1 VTSDATHVD
10 ESGPDRRS
18 AADRTYDSTP
28 DSVEAPATE
37 TVLIFGFGHREDPR
51 VRSLISV
58 ASLGLALMG
67 SAPLLV
73 DVAAAAPPPPP
84 GPAQVMQIEVRGAAA
99 LVTVTRTLP
108 GSATA
113 GATREDVVDL
123 ALPPEARLVD
133 VAVDTGGG
141 RFEAP
146 SSAPPTR
153 ARDGYL
159 EAARAMGVTARAL
172 PYDDDTTT
180 RIRVTSKQQKP
191 NRPTTIRYRFSTL
204 LHIAGRRAELTF
216 PASPESSPV
225 PARVTVR
232 ADAGQDVADITI
244 AGAPHPIGRGSA
256 VTATEAKVSTA
267 HRWLVSL
274 GLGREPSG
282 GEAAGGMTTPAS
294 GATSTAERG
303 PSATPRVTALAARG
317 PIAPAGTGTRIACA
331 VGLTPAPPQPLPE
344 RVLFLI
350 DRSRSVG
357 PGGLELEREV
367 ARRILMALPP
377 STEFNALFFDR
388 SQTRLFPLARGATR
402 QALAALEDEM
412 VPARLANG
420 TDLRGALRAAGEVLR
435 REAAAFA
442 PRALVVIL
450 TDGAVGRVAQAPG
463 RGAEA
468 ADPLGPHPGVELM
481 LAALS
486 VRPNDDRAVSP
497 DERRALRQIA
507 AGARLGA
514 VERELRA
521 SGVDDDVP
529 AVLDALRTG
538 GDVFSVRLGTRDAGK
553 TVAGAIGPGD
563 GAAAV
568 VSLDGKPT
576 QLVSASMTVLSGA
589 EMRGVPVR
597 MVTVEPRWLPSARAE
612 PAGSETRVLIGPA
625 VAVLVEPVTHPD
637 AAADDAPGP
646 SGYLERSVV
655 RDALS
660 LAFTPRARACYLTR
674 TGSTP
679 ADHKLAGR
687 VRLALD
693 LVRGEV
699 GAARVESSTLGHPV
713 IETCLR
719 EAAFAL
725 EVPRA
730 YRNDEPVTAV
740 LNLVFRPHTPDR
752 PSAPQDPG
760 VSREIDLLVEGALK
774 MDAEATAAPPPRDAG
789 TD

>member
-1 VTSDATHVD
+1 
-10 ESGPDRRS
+10 
-18 AADRTYDSTP
+18 
-28 DSVEAPATE
+28 
-37 TVLIFGFGHREDPR
+37 
-51 VRSLISV
+51 
-58 ASLGLALMG
+58 MG
-67 SAPLLV
+67 SAPPLV
-73 DVAAAAPPPPP
+73 AAAGPAAAPPR
-84 GPAQVMQIEVRGAAA
+84 PAQVVQIQVRGAAA

-113 GATREDVVDL
+113 GAAREDVLDL
-123 ALPPEARLVD
+123 ALPHEARLVD
-133 VAVDTGGG
+133 VEVDTGGG
-141 RFEAP
+141 HFEAP
-146 SSAPPTR
+146 TRAPDTR

-159 EAARAMGVTARAL
+159 EAARAMGVTTRAL

-216 PASPESSPV
+216 PASPEASPV
-225 PARVTVR
+225 PTRVTVH
-232 ADAGQDVADITI
+232 ADAGQDVADISI
-244 AGAPHPIGRGSA
+244 AGAAHPIARGGP
-256 VTATEAKVSTA
+256 VTATEAEVSTG

-274 GLGREPSG
+274 DLGREVPG
-282 GEAAGGMTTPAS
+282 GATAAPTATTNGAGSIAPRPAS
-294 GATSTAERG
+294 
-303 PSATPRVTALAARG
+303 PSPRLTALAARG

-357 PGGLELEREV
+357 PGGLELERDV

-388 SQTRLFPLARGATR
+388 TQTRLFPLTRSATR
-402 QALAALEDEM
+402 QALGALEDEM

-420 TDLRGALRAAGEVLR
+420 TDLRGALRAAGDVLR
-435 REAAAFA
+435 REAAAFG

-450 TDGAVGRVAQAPG
+450 TDGAVGRLAPPSASTTG
-463 RGAEA
+463 RAPDA
-468 ADPLGPHPGVELM
+468 VDPLGPHPGVDLM

-486 VRPNDDRAVSP
+486 VRSNDDRAVSA
-497 DERRALRQIA
+497 DERRGLRQIA

-514 VERELRA
+514 VERALRA
-521 SGVDDDVP
+521 SDLDDAVP
-529 AVLDALRTG
+529 AALDALRTG

-553 TVAGAIGPGD
+553 TVAGSIGPGD

-576 QLVSASMTVLSGA
+576 QLVNASMTVLSGA
-589 EMRGVPVR
+589 ETRGVPVR
-597 MVTVEPRWLPSARAE
+597 MVTVEPRWLPSPHEE
-612 PAGSETRVLIGPA
+612 PAGNNTRVLIGPA
-625 VAVLVEPVTHPD
+625 VAVLVERVTHPE
-637 AAADDAPGP
+637 AADDAAGP

-679 ADHKLAGR
+679 ADHKLSGR

-725 EVPRA
+725 EIPRA

-740 LNLVFRPHTPDR
+740 LNLVFRPHTPER

-774 MDAEATAAPPPRDAG
+774 TGAELPAPSATRDG
-789 TD
+789 GPD